1 MELTYCFALHLPL
14 EEAWTVLVDLERVA
28 PCVPGAELQEVDGDD
43 YRGVVR
49 VRTGPLTTQYRGTA
63 SMVEK
68 DHSARRIVLRAEGGD
83 SRHHEKGCAMV
94 TAELREVGAGTE
106 VHVVIDLALA
116 GRVAHLP
123 RSVVT
128 DVGAKLV
135 GQFASCLPAVVSR
148 SRTQAGSQG
157 VAATVAPSSSTAVA
171 TSQARP
177 APPIDL
183 LAVAGGSLARRAVP
197 ALASMGAMWLFGR
210 RRHGHGR

>member
-1 MELTYCFALHLPL
+1 MELTDCFALDVPL

-28 PCVPGAELQEVDGDD
+28 PCVPGAELREVDGDD

-63 SMVEK
+63 SFVEK
-68 DHSARRIVLRAEGGD
+68 DHAARRIVLRAEGGD
-83 SRHHEKGCAMV
+83 SRHHEKGCAVV
-94 TAELREVGAGTE
+94 TAELREVGVGTE

-135 GQFASCLPAVVSR
+135 GQFASCLPVVVSR

-157 VAATVAPSSSTAVA
+157 VVAAAPASSAAAV
-171 TSQARP
+171 TGQARP